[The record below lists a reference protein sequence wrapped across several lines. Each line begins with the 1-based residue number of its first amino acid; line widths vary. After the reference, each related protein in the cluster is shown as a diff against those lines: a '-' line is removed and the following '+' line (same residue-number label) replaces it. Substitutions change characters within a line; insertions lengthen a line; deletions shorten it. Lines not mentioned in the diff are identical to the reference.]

1 MKTRNDYEALRTP
14 ENIESLAY
22 SINPNP
28 ARGSLEITFTA
39 KPDQKTRDALKALG
53 FRWHRARAL
62 WYGYASREAVENALS
77 GCEAD
82 QAQPIREQSKKPAE
96 KPAEIDLSGLDKLS
110 GKLYGADLAKQI
122 REELKKRGAKGCT
135 VRASKATHTD
145 SITITVKATPA
156 DFRSVAEMVARFGW
170 LPLFRA
176 SERGVNV
183 GGEWRW
189 NISEG
194 SCPEWLEEYYKNC
207 IKYAAHNSY
216 SHMIT
221 EERAPEF
228 TAAFREKLEAIYRIA
243 NAWNWDNSDSMT
255 DYFDIGY
262 FCDIV
267 IKCEEFEPRREM
279 TPEEAQQ
286 VEADKA
292 EEQRKQEEY
301 FRQMEQEHKEAEE
314 AARKAQEQAE
324 KDRKTITES
333 AVIEELETPVY
344 YDGLHMGSGKQA
356 DIDELRE
363 SIEDRKAPSAVAQV
377 VRVVHMSET
386 AYNAFCHMFMYDF
399 DFLSKMGGTATNDDR
414 VTEENFGR
422 LNKAQRDSVLWFS
435 CRCVAVSVGGEIRL
449 IIDPQ
454 GYNYSRYV
462 MLPGE
467 DFRQVEEPQN
477 PEGVKPF
484 YIPAPVSDQI
494 ESVKVGEI
502 VTIFHEDGWLLNLIH
517 RYSGMVLAV
526 EPGNYAQYSG
536 YYVTLSNGHK
546 TARVFIRDGKKLLA
560 FSGVLPGIPSE
571 LKERRI
577 DSRTAEIFNAD
588 VVLPS
593 VAEYFSEK
601 GFRLLVDTVQR

>member
-1 MKTRNDYEALRTP
+1 MTEYTIKKNQQF
-14 ENIESLAY
+14 N
-22 SINPNP
+22 SI
-28 ARGSLEITFTA
+28 EITFNG
-39 KPDQKTRDALKALG
+39 KPAEAVREALKALR
-53 FRWHRARAL
+53 FRWHGVKKV
-62 WYGYASREAVENALS
+62 WYGYASEEEAQQAIANADS
-77 GCEAD
+77 GTQPAQAAESQKAKPEA
-82 QAQPIREQSKKPAE
+82 INLE
-96 KPAEIDLSGLDKLS
+96 GLNNV
-110 GKLYGADLAKQI
+110 GAKLYGADLAKQI
-122 REELKKRGAKGCT
+122 REELKKRGVKGCT

-145 SITITVKATPA
+145 AITITVKATPA

-176 SERGVNV
+176 SQYGINV

-189 NISEG
+189 NISD
-194 SCPEWLEEYYKNC
+194 SSRPEWLEEYYYNC
-207 IKYAAHNSY
+207 IKSAKSGTYC
-216 SHMIT
+216 HMIT

-228 TAAFREKLEAIYRIA
+228 TAAFREKLEAIYKIA

-255 DYFDIGY
+255 DYFDVGY
-262 FCDIV
+262 FCDIA
-267 IKCEEFEPRREM
+267 IKCDEFEPRREM

-292 EEQRKQEEY
+292 EEQRKQEER
-301 FRQMEQEHKEAEE
+301 FRQMEQERKEAEE

-333 AVIEELETPVY
+333 AIIEELETPVY
-344 YDGLHMGSGKQA
+344 YDGLHTGSGKQA

-363 SIEDRKAPSAVAQV
+363 SIEGRKAPSAIAQV

-386 AYNAFCHMFMYDF
+386 AYSAFCHMFMYDF

-422 LNKAQRDSVLWFS
+422 LNKAQRDSVIWFS

-454 GYNYSRYV
+454 GHNYSRYV

-467 DFRQVEEPQN
+467 DFRQVEEPQS

-484 YIPAPVSDQI
+484 YIPAPVADQI
-494 ESVKVGEI
+494 EAIKVGEI
-502 VTIFHEDGWLLNLIH
+502 VTIFQGDGWILNAIH
-517 RYSGMVLAV
+517 RYSGIVLAV

-546 TARVFIRDGKKLLA
+546 TARVFIRDGKDLLV
-560 FSGVLPGIPSE
+560 FSDALPGIPSE
-571 LKERRI
+571 LQERKI
-577 DSRTAEIFNAD
+577 DSRTTEILNAD
-588 VVLPS
+588 AVLPS
-593 VAEYFSEK
+593 VAEYFSGK